1 LASFDRR
8 RPAAPCLSR
17 WGETAAT
24 EELEMKV
31 TAVDGIARWNPARR
45 TVRLLAS
52 AALAAPLF
60 MTGRAEASCTPVSP
74 ASNVTVVC
82 ASDTNNQNTNTGY
95 GKVGD
100 NNNTYQIDA
109 GVTVH
114 GLNFGIVTGDGGV
127 FNNAGTIDGF
137 GSAGISG
144 GNVTI
149 NNFLGSAITGFYGV
163 TANSITLANAGLIQ
177 AASVNALDAGTVNVS
192 NSGTIESVGAGG
204 IGINGTNVNVTSNAG
219 LIRGRGAGIV
229 AAATAM
235 INNTGEIS
243 ASSTGSVGLQGATV
257 VVSSNTG
264 LITGGQYGI
273 AANTATINNGS
284 GGTIS
289 AIDINGSAINAL
301 TATVSNAG
309 DIRELVSGGIGILAG
324 EVHVVANTGTIEGEQ
339 HAISS
344 GSGGAITVTNNVD
357 GTIRSTN
364 ANGAAIRAE
373 TNATID
379 NAGLIQ
385 STGNAIVSRT
395 GDINLTN
402 EASGTIS
409 AGANTIAANANPATG
424 KGNIAINNAGLI
436 RTTTSLA
443 AVISASNLADVTNSG
458 TIAGGSGGIDG
469 LNVKLTN
476 LAGGTVIAHSNAVF
490 ASTSAV
496 IDNAGTISADGSTGD
511 AIVADTGDA
520 TVRNS
525 GTISAARFGVSAS
538 NGTANVVN
546 SGTMTSGSTVIF
558 ATTVNVTNTGL
569 ISTTLGFGMS
579 GITVNLVN
587 AGTVTA
593 DRGINAIFGNV
604 TNSGTIIGR
613 GAAVNAN
620 IANVTNT
627 GLLQASTAN
636 GDGILTTQA
645 TVNNSGT
652 IIARRGITSTD
663 GSNIT
668 NSGTI
673 TGTGGV
679 AIKLSNRADTLTLL
693 PGSKINGV
701 VDFGFGN
708 DVVNVNFVPLSSRVS
723 SLTSIQLPTFVNFNG
738 VINTNVS
745 SGSFNGPSVFAGGA
759 LATLDP
765 TALSQADRTLMD
777 FTGGASS
784 LVQGRLNGGTG
795 SAGSNMMAM
804 AYAPETAQAGPFTK
818 APRSL
823 WTDPAPITVWANSF
837 GGQRIQDETA
847 STLRATS
854 TAWGGA
860 IGIDRKVQPNWLVGA
875 FLGGGQG
882 GLSVDL
888 NSQSVDTNYVFAGVY
903 SRFEWAA
910 QFFDFTIQ
918 GGNAD
923 SKSRR
928 LVLNNAAV
936 GGMETATANYSG
948 WYVSPEVAYGYRL
961 EIGNGYLL
969 TPTARLRY
977 VAGRFDGYSETGS
990 AQGLSVGS
998 RTLQDFEERGEV
1010 DLSRVTGFAGG
1021 ELKANIHGGVIALQR
1036 VGDTNINT
1044 VLLGQSLSFVTP
1056 GSRSTVGAVAGFGFD
1071 SRTSRNVSVF
1081 GAVEGM
1087 MMSDQSR
1094 TGTAKGGV
1102 RVAF

>member
-1 LASFDRR
+1 MS
-8 RPAAPCLSR
+8 
-17 WGETAAT
+17 
-24 EELEMKV
+24 V
-31 TAVDGIARWNPARR
+31 TGVARL
-45 TVRLLAS
+45 RL
-52 AALAAPLF
+52 
-60 MTGRAEASCTPVSP
+60 TGRSLWLLPAVLVIPVFTSEPVMAACSPTAPVSN
-74 ASNVTVVC
+74 ATVVC
-82 ASDTNNQNTNTGY
+82 ASDTDNQQGGGTGY
-95 GKVGD
+95 GTRDDD
-100 NNNTYQIDA
+100 NNSYDIRA
-109 GVTVH
+109 GVTVR
-114 GLNFGIVTGDGGV
+114 GNNFGFEVGFHSVFINAGTISGTNAAGITGGDMTITNLAGATIAGFNAITPSSIVL
-127 FNNAGTIDGF
+127 NNAGTIRGEARAIDT
-137 GSAGISG
+137 SG
-144 GNVTI
+144 NATI
-149 NNFLGSAITGFYGV
+149 TNLST
-163 TANSITLANAGLIQ
+163 GLITQ
-177 AASVNALDAGTVNVS
+177 TSTSGIAIFSDQLVTVS
-192 NSGTIESVGAGG
+192 NSGTISGHES
-204 IGINGTNVNVTSNAG
+204 
-219 LIRGRGAGIV
+219 
-229 AAATAM
+229 
-235 INNTGEIS
+235 
-243 ASSTGSVGLQGATV
+243 
-257 VVSSNTG
+257 
-264 LITGGQYGI
+264 GI
-273 AANTATINNGS
+273 AAKSINLSNLAS
-284 GGTIS
+284 GTIS
-289 AIDINGSAINAL
+289 GGSAVIADQ
-301 TATVSNAG
+301 AVTVG
-309 DIRELVSGGIGILAG
+309 
-324 EVHVVANTGTIEGEQ
+324 
-339 HAISS
+339 
-344 GSGGAITVTNNVD
+344 
-357 GTIRSTN
+357 
-364 ANGAAIRAE
+364 
-373 TNATID
+373 

-385 STGNAIVSRT
+385 STGNAVVSRT
-395 GDINLTN
+395 GDITLVNS
-402 EASGTIS
+402 ASGTIS
-409 AGANTIAANANPATG
+409 AGADTIAANADPATG
-424 KGNIAINNAGLI
+424 KGNITINNAGLI

-443 AVISASNLADVTNSG
+443 VVISASNLADVTNSG

-476 LAGGTVIAHSNAVF
+476 LAGGTVIAHNNAVF

-511 AIVADTGDA
+511 AIVADAGDA

-525 GTISAARFGVSAS
+525 GTISATQFGVNAR

-558 ATTVNVTNTGL
+558 ATTVDVTNTGL

-579 GITVNLVN
+579 GVTVILVN

-604 TNSGTIIGR
+604 INSGTITGR
-613 GAAVNAN
+613 GAAINAN

-679 AIKLSNRADTLTLL
+679 AIQLSNKADTLTLL

-708 DVVNVNFVPLSSRVS
+708 DVVNLNLAPSTRVS
-723 SLTSIQLPTFVNFNG
+723 SLMTIDLPTFINFNG
-738 VINTNVS
+738 TINTIT
-745 SGSFNGPSVFAGGA
+745 SGGAFNGPSVVAGA
-759 LATLDP
+759 TLATLDP
-765 TALSQADRTLMD
+765 TALAQTDRTMMD
-777 FTGGASS
+777 FTGGVSS
-784 LVQGRLNGGTG
+784 LVQGRLMGGTG
-795 SAGSNMMAM
+795 TAGSNMMAM

-847 STLRATS
+847 ATLRATS

-860 IGIDRKVQPNWLVGA
+860 IGVDRKVQPNWLVGA

-888 NSQSVDTNYVFAGVY
+888 NSQSVDTNYVFAGAY
-903 SRFEWAA
+903 SRFEWAS
-910 QFFDFTIQ
+910 QFFDFTFQ

-923 SKSRR
+923 NKSRR
-928 LVLNNAAV
+928 LVLNNFAV
-936 GGMETATANYSG
+936 GGMETARANYSG
-948 WYVSPEVAYGYRL
+948 WYVSPEIAYGYKFQV
-961 EIGNGYLL
+961 GNGYLL

-990 AQGLSVGS
+990 EQGLSVGG

-1010 DLSRVTGFAGG
+1010 DLSRVTSLAGG

-1036 VGDTNINT
+1036 VGDTTISA
-1044 VLLGQSLSFVTP
+1044 VLIGQSLSFVTP
-1056 GSRSTVGAVAGFGFD
+1056 GSRSTVGAVAGFGVD
-1071 SRTSRNVSVF
+1071 YRTGSNVSVF